1 VTKPRGAARTNA
13 SVATDWAGIF
23 GPLDAVV
30 VGALGFLERAHHF
43 TFRRSLTPPE
53 CEWRWSDADAD
64 VAVVVASEYAGAP
77 WVVIEQAGQRYPGVR
92 AIELLAP
99 GLRVPEVA
107 ERGPSLD
114 EVRAVVEQ
122 YARVLRDHGR
132 PLLEGEPG
140 FFAWLRAAAATD
152 GG

>member
-1 VTKPRGAARTNA
+1 MPTQT
-13 SVATDWAGIF
+13 S
-23 GPLDAVV
+23 
-30 VGALGFLERAHHF
+30 
-43 TFRRSLTPPE
+43 
-53 CEWRWSDADAD
+53 RWS
-64 VAVVVASEYAGAP
+64 SRPSTRGRHGS
-77 WVVIEQAGQRYPGVR
+77 VIEQAGQRYPGVR